1 MLKAAC
7 SRQGWYADANSRAE
21 DAIARER
28 EEFQRA
34 KEAEELAAAGDLLIL
49 EMEAKHSEMRM
60 KLAQ

>member
-1 MLKAAC
+1 MLRVVRGRKLA
-7 SRQGWYADANSRAE
+7 RE

-28 EEFQRA
+28 GGVPARQGGGGAGRR
-34 KEAEELAAAGDLLIL
+34 GDLLIL